1 MIDENKPYLFLTR
14 VILELPN
21 QDAVLR
27 VADQLQRVI
36 EAFLGDL
43 PDYLGYQGTDFVH
56 IYSPDVNSG
65 RCAVCGLW
73 VTDHTKPD
81 PVVGLRYGETVG
93 GLLLCEDHLPAS
105 H

>member
-1 MIDENKPYLFLTR
+1 MTDENRPYLFQIR

-21 QDAVLR
+21 QDAMLQ
-27 VADQLQRVI
+27 VADQLRTVI
-36 EAFLGDL
+36 EAFLGEL
-43 PDYLGYQGTDFVH
+43 PDHLGYQGTTFVH
-56 IYSPDVNSG
+56 IYRPDVNSG

-81 PVVGLRYGETVG
+81 RVVGLRYGETVG